1 MREDYTNARKLGEK
15 ARAKA
20 ILTGR
25 FPYLPALEEMIDK
38 TAMGQEIP
46 LGVHEIPLHLIV
58 GTRTSGRQNAFACNF
73 MPLLDPS
80 SEFAL
85 KWANLYDYQLEEG
98 LRDPIKVYEYM
109 NRFYVEEGNKRV
121 SVMNYMKSYSILA
134 DVIRI
139 MPPRTDALENA
150 VYYEFLDFF
159 KVTKFFEIIFSQK
172 GSYARLAELMGENL
186 KDPWPDVKME
196 TLRDGFRRFAEI
208 YNAKGGRPEGIT
220 DGDAYLT
227 YITVFQPDSLV
238 YDGKDVISR
247 RIDQI
252 RSEVKAQTRKEIDL
266 VESPATPKKPSVIAE
281 AGAAVASVANVLTLG
296 AFAGGYSEE
305 NPLKACFIYEKAPG
319 NSSWAYAHELGRQTL
334 MDQFGGMVDTT
345 YFTDCDSEEKVLDS
359 IESAKADEDTLIF
372 TTSPSMMPAALKAAF
387 KYPKMKILNCSVN
400 LSHKAV
406 RTYYA
411 KMYEA
416 KFILGAI
423 AASLCENHLIGYR
436 SDYPLFGN
444 IAQINAF
451 ALGASLVDPSC
462 KVILK
467 WASLKEGDWEKE
479 LIDEEVR
486 IISGSDMVR
495 LDDPARKYGLYRIKD
510 GNAWEGI
517 AAPVW
522 DWGRYYGLI
531 CRSIMDGTWE
541 EEDDASRDRA
551 VNYWYGLKSGVVDV
565 LPSDRVPYE
574 TRRLASILK
583 QGIIKG
589 AYVPFEGQLLAQ
601 KALIRRDGDAPLSP
615 EEIITMN
622 WLLDNIEGEMPRFD
636 QLREDVARNVSVNG
650 VLEKGN
656 TVK

>member
-1 MREDYTNARKLGEK
+1 MKEDYINARKLGEK
-15 ARAKA
+15 ARTRAF
-20 ILTGR
+20 LTGR
-25 FPYLPALEEMIDK
+25 YPYLPALDEMIGG
-38 TAMGQEIP
+38 TSAASEIP

-58 GTRTSGRQNAFACNF
+58 GTKTSGRKNAFAYNF

-85 KWANLYDYQLEEG
+85 KWASLYDYQKNEG

-109 NRFYVEEGNKRV
+109 GRFYVEEGNKRV
-121 SVMNYMKSYSILA
+121 SVMNYFKSYSISA

-139 MPPRTDALENA
+139 MPPRTDDLENV

-159 KVTKFFEIIFSQK
+159 KVTRFFEIQFSQK
-172 GSYARLAELMGENL
+172 GSYQKLADQMGESL
-186 KDPWPDVKME
+186 EKPWPEEKME
-196 TLRDGFRRFAEI
+196 ILRDGFRRFAEI
-208 YNAKGGRPEGIT
+208 YEQKGGRPEGIT

-227 YITVFQPDSLV
+227 YITVFPPESLV
-238 YDGKDVISR
+238 YDGKDLISK
-247 RIDQI
+247 RITQI
-252 RSEVKAQTRKEIDL
+252 REEVKTQTRKAIDL
-266 VESPATPKKPSVIAE
+266 VESPSAPKKPSVIAE
-281 AGAAVASVANVLTLG
+281 AGAVVANVLTLG
-296 AFAGGYSEE
+296 ALSEGYSAA
-305 NPLKACFIYEKAPG
+305 NPLKAAFIYEKEPG
-319 NSSWAYAHELGRQTL
+319 NSSWAYAHELGRQAL
-334 MDQFGGMVDTT
+334 MDQFGGAVDTVF
-345 YFTDCDSEEKVLDS
+345 FTGCDSDEKVLAA
-359 IESAKADEDTLIF
+359 IESARVDEDTLIF
-372 TTSPSMMPAALKAAF
+372 TTAPSMMPAALKAA
-387 KYPKMKILNCSVN
+387 YMHPKMKILNCSVN
-400 LSHKAV
+400 LSRKAV

-423 AASLCENHLIGYR
+423 AASLCENHKIGYR

-462 KVILK
+462 RVYLK

-479 LIDEEVR
+479 LIDEGVR

-495 LDDPARKYGLYRIKD
+495 LDDPSRKYGLYRVKS
-510 GNAWEGI
+510 GSAWEGI

-531 CRSIMDGTWE
+531 CQSIMDGTWDA
-541 EEDDASRDRA
+541 EDANSKDKA

-583 QGIIKG
+583 QGIITG
-589 AYVPFEGQLLAQ
+589 AYVPFEGQILAQ
-601 KALIRRDGDAPLSP
+601 KALVRRDGDAPLTP
-615 EEIITMN
+615 EEIITMD
-622 WLLDNIEGEMPRFD
+622 WLLSNIEGEMPRFD

-650 VLEKGN
+650 ILEKG
-656 TVK
+656 TAK